1 MGDDL
6 LALYDAALP
15 DVYGYLVRRC
25 GDATLAEDLTA
36 ETFLAAVAA
45 VRTRG
50 ATGLTPAWAMT
61 VARNKLVDH
70 WRRTGRERPT
80 SHGVDEPV
88 DPGDWTE
95 ALEEG
100 PALAALATLGPHHQA
115 ALALRY
121 LDGLAVP
128 EVARHLD
135 RTVHATEALLVRART
150 AFRRAYEAGGS
161 DA

>member
-50 ATGLTPAWAMT
+50 ATGLTTAWVMT

-70 WRRTGRERPT
+70 WRRAGRERP
-80 SHGVDEPV
+80 GAEADEPV
-88 DPGDWTE
+88 DPDDWTE

-100 PALAALATLGPHHQA
+100 PALAALARLGPHHQA

-121 LDGLAVP
+121 LDGLAVA

-150 AFRRAYEAGGS
+150 AFRRAYAAGGT

>member
-25 GDATLAEDLTA
+25 GDPALAEDLTA

-70 WRRTGRERPT
+70 WRRAGRERPT
-80 SHGVDEPV
+80 ADAGEPV
-88 DPGDWTE
+88 DPDDWVE

-135 RTVHATEALLVRART
+135 RTVHATEALLVRARV
-150 AFRRAYEAGGS
+150 AFRRAYEAGGT
-161 DA
+161 DG